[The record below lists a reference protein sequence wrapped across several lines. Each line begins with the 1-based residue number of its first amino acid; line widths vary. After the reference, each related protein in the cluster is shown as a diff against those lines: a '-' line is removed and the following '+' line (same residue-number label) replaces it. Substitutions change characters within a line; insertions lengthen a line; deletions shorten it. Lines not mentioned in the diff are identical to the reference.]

1 MVMPKYPTLGLSG
14 QLREQATAKPDNYS
28 IKTIDLATAHTDTE
42 LSVQGDY
49 ILVKLSNGY
58 TGTFSYRLN
67 EVDKDSIDP
76 TRINPVSTPF
86 RRLYYTN
93 TAVSGATATL
103 YIGRD
108 AAFATAEGMREVD
121 LYAWDDGN
129 SRRQRLRASSTGG
142 LHVTQSERRMAGE
155 MYEKVIDAIGGEFV
169 RVCLPLWEGTTW
181 GQTYYDLLSKAGW
194 TTQPSGAAT
203 EVVGGYSGLLHNIP
217 YFRGTS
223 GYLRQ
228 PVIVSQTEA
237 AGSQV
242 IDNTNTK
249 AGQKLTAATYGSPV
263 GFVRLKLQRVGTLAS
278 ATLKVTIEE
287 DSAGAPSGTPITNGT
302 SATLAASVISNSE
315 GQMRG
320 FTFVNPPLLD
330 KAKTYWLVLQ
340 FDTTT
345 GVDGSNNVVWSHD
358 GNVSGYSGAY
368 TYAGSWSALAGSKAY
383 VFDAYDDLLNL
394 TGDFSII
401 AAVKYTGASGAI
413 LGAGGMTS
421 DPIFFRYVTATIA
434 GLECGLSDGGE
445 FRSRWHGKPEE
456 WTVVVVTF
464 TKASST
470 SKNQMYVNGRLTN
483 TSGTG
488 TATNALVRLAQPLC
502 IGGYFNNAGGA
513 IANLFT
519 GYIGPVI
526 ITTNALT
533 AAQIGKVTNYLLAR
547 RRYQESI

>member
-14 QLREQATAKPDNYS
+14 QLREQATVKPDNYS

-67 EVDKDSIDP
+67 ESDKDSIDP

-93 TAVSGATATL
+93 TAQTGATATL

-121 LYAWDDGN
+121 LYGWDSGN
-129 SRRQRLRASSTGG
+129 SRRQRLYASSSGG
-142 LHVTQSERRMAGE
+142 LHVTQSDRRLAGE
-155 MYEKVIDAIGGEFV
+155 VYEKVIDAIGGEFV
-169 RVCLPLWEGTTW
+169 RLCLPLWGD
-181 GQTYYDLLSKAGW
+181 GTYYDLLSKAAW
-194 TTQPSGAAT
+194 TEQDSAMTGG
-203 EVVGGYSGLLHNIP
+203 EVVGGYAGLLHNVP
-217 YFRGTS
+217 YFKGTS
-223 GYLRQ
+223 GYIRQ
-228 PVIVSQTEA
+228 PVITSQSADGGDSTA
-237 AGSQV
+237 L
-242 IDNTNTK
+242 DNTNTK
-249 AGQKLTAATYGSPV
+249 RAQLLASAGSPV
-263 GFVRLKLQRVGTLAS
+263 GFVRLSLKLIGALAS

-287 DSAGAPSGTPITNGT
+287 DSAGSPSGTPITNGT
-302 SATLAASVISNSE
+302 SSTLAASAISTSSK
-315 GQMRG
+315 QWRG
-320 FTFVNPPLLD
+320 FTFATPPLLD

-340 FDTTT
+340 FDTAT
-345 GVDGSNNVVWSHD
+345 GVDANNYVAWYTD
-358 GNVSGYSGAY
+358 GMTSGYGTAK
-368 TYAGSWSALAGSKAY
+368 TYAGSWSTVNGVAY
-383 VFDAYDDLLNL
+383 AFDMYDDLTNL
-394 TGDFSII
+394 TGDFSIV
-401 AAVKYTGASGAI
+401 AAVKLSGASGAV
-413 LGAGGMTS
+413 LGAGGMTA

-434 GLECGLSDGGE
+434 GLECGFNDGGE
-445 FRSRWHGKPEE
+445 FRSRWMQKPTD
-456 WTVVVVTF
+456 WHVVAVTF

-470 SKNQMYVNGRLTN
+470 GKNQMYVNGRLTN

-488 TATNALVRLAQPLC
+488 TATNALVRPAQPLC

-547 RRYQESI
+547 RRYQESV